1 MKQDLP
7 ESSDK
12 TFRDIEKL
20 RHGTTLKSGKSTFY
34 LMTQHG
40 FKVKRTSTVFFVRL
54 PDGSKAYL
62 KYSVEGDRLSLIE
75 TYTPEAYRGRGL
87 AKLLVD
93 EAVEYAVEKGLRIVP
108 LCSYSVYYFI
118 KFRDRRVLLAD
129 EYRDMGD
136 SELEEYYRE
145 RLGYERSKRPS

>member
-1 MKQDLP
+1 
-7 ESSDK
+7 
-12 TFRDIEKL
+12 
-20 RHGTTLKSGKSTFY
+20 
-34 LMTQHG
+34 
-40 FKVKRTSTVFFVRL
+40 
-54 PDGSKAYL
+54 
-62 KYSVEGDRLSLIE
+62 
-75 TYTPEAYRGRGL
+75 
-87 AKLLVD
+87 
-93 EAVEYAVEKGLRIVP
+93 LRIVP